1 MYDAMV
7 SMAYNM
13 GPKVIEKK
21 FMDAIKRGDFEN
33 ARELIL
39 QTSSSLFD
47 DFPGLKTRREK
58 EAKMFV

>member
-13 GPKVIEKK
+13 GPGIRKSDFIQAVKK
-21 FMDAIKRGDFEN
+21 GDLKT
-33 ARELIL
+33 AKELIL
-39 QTSSSLFD
+39 TTSENLFD

-58 EAKMFV
+58 EAKMFT